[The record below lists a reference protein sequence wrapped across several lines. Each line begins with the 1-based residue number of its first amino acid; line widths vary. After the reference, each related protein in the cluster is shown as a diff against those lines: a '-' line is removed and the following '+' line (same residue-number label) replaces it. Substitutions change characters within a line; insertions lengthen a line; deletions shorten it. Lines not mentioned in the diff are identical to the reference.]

1 MFQMLDVKL
10 GTHFPSGYPVSRS
23 PPLFLRAS
31 PGPEPYRP
39 RDHQLE
45 HEHEP
50 VYEELPAPPP
60 LDSADSDGDF
70 AGDELSLAGEL
81 PPAPCISTIH
91 RERRRGGTGTAR
103 RAPRHAHHAQF
114 HEGLL
119 LDALLRLYPNVGTVG
134 HAAAARGGAWGGPQ
148 RRGGCVPC
156 APCAP
161 PYVPCATAA
170 YAPCGP
176 CGPCAPTTNATAC
189 SRDSLGSDS
198 GYSNTTRASSRN
210 RRDLNF
216 S

>member
-1 MFQMLDVKL
+1 MVFCLFQMLDVKL

-23 PPLFLRAS
+23 PPVFLRSS

-39 RDHQLE
+39 R
-45 HEHEP
+45 EHEP
-50 VYEELPAPPP
+50 VYEELHRRRGDPN
-60 LDSADSDGDF
+60 DSDGDF

-91 RERRRGGTGTAR
+91 REVSRRPRGRPPTSLPHQR
-103 RAPRHAHHAQF
+103 KPQQRPHNRAAEF

-119 LDALLRLYPNVGTVG
+119 LDALLRLYPTVGTVG
-134 HAAAARGGAWGGPQ
+134 APRAQAWDNCAPH
-148 RRGGCVPC
+148 RRMPCEPC

-161 PYVPCATAA
+161 CAPY
-170 YAPCGP
+170 GP
-176 CGPCAPTTNATAC
+176 CPPTAC

-198 GYSNTTRASSRN
+198 GYSNTTGGTRASSRA
-210 RRDLNF
+210 RRDMNF

>member
-1 MFQMLDVKL
+1 MLDVKL

-23 PPLFLRAS
+23 PPVFLRSS

-39 RDHQLE
+39 RERHTA
-45 HEHEP
+45 EHEP
-50 VYEELPAPPP
+50 VYEELPVPA
-60 LDSADSDGDF
+60 DSPDSDGDF

-91 RERRRGGTGTAR
+91 REGRRQRGQR
-103 RAPRHAHHAQF
+103 PRAPAVASLPSRRHRGHNNAGEF

-134 HAAAARGGAWGGPQ
+134 APRAPPWNGCGPP
-148 RRGGCVPC
+148 RRPQCPPC
-156 APCAP
+156 APCT
-161 PYVPCATAA
+161 PCAP
-170 YAPCGP
+170 YGP
-176 CGPCAPTTNATAC
+176 CGPYAVCPPTAC

-198 GYSNTTRASSRN
+198 GYSNTTGGTRASSRA
-210 RRDLNF
+210 RRDMNF

>member
-1 MFQMLDVKL
+1 MLDVKL

-23 PPLFLRAS
+23 PPMFLRSS

-39 RDHQLE
+39 RDH
-45 HEHEP
+45 HDHHHHHHHDHEP

-60 LDSADSDGDF
+60 GDSADSDGDF

-91 RERRRGGTGTAR
+91 RERRSATAAATAAR
-103 RAPRHAHHAQF
+103 RHHHHNHSHNQQAAQF

-119 LDALLRLYPNVGTVG
+119 LDALLRLYPSVGTVG
-134 HAAAARGGAWGGPQ
+134 HVARAPAWPACGNGQ
-148 RRGGCVPC
+148 RR
-156 APCAP
+156 AP
-161 PYVPCATAA
+161 AA
-170 YAPCGP
+170 YSSCYGACPPNVNNHSG
-176 CGPCAPTTNATAC
+176 ATAC

-210 RRDLNF
+210 RRDLNNF